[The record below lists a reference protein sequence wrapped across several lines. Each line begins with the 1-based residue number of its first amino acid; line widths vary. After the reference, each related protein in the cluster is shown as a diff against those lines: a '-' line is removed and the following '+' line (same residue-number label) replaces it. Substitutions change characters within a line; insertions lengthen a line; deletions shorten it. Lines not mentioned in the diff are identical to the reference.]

1 MIPYAVTSWIDRNL
15 LKDQKIH
22 KNLIRKQV
30 LHRRWIKKI
39 KEDEMKKAKATL
51 LSWDYISPE
60 PAITKYYMSIAEY
73 ERSVRVYMYFML
85 RDDTRREFKWKEE
98 KKVEKKL
105 KELLPNNLNSHWSE
119 RSTYLLK
126 YNLHTG
132 KLDIDP
138 IRFLFF
144 INKKHVKE
152 SDS

>member
-15 LKDQKIH
+15 LKNQKIH
-22 KNLIRKQV
+22 KELIRKQV
-30 LHRRWIKKI
+30 LHRRRIKKI
-39 KEDEMKKAKATL
+39 KEDEMKKAKAAL

-152 SDS
+152 NDS